1 MKHCTDI
8 LAVRNELEETE
19 IGQAI
24 LLYELLSKKQD
35 GRTDGVDWLIPL
47 RVLQLIEHLR
57 CK

>member
-1 MKHCTDI
+1 MKHRTDI

-47 RVLQLIEHLR
+47 RLLRLIEHLW
-57 CK
+57 C

>member
-1 MKHCTDI
+1 MAKTIKKINMKHRTDI

-35 GRTDGVDWLIPL
+35 GRTDGVDWLIP
-47 RVLQLIEHLR
+47 Q
-57 CK
+57 

>member
-1 MKHCTDI
+1 MKHRTDI

-35 GRTDGVDWLIPL
+35 GRTDGRSGLVDTP
-47 RVLQLIEHLR
+47 
-57 CK
+57 